1 MTTEKESC
9 GRKKQESELQ
19 PLIKFAVALEQNI
32 TVCDTTTKAIREYID
47 RVRRERRIL
56 KPSKPRVEKSQ
67 PNVHVY

>member
-67 PNVHVY
+67 PNGHVY